1 MDPVAKTAYYCCG
14 VRAADAERANPICGD
29 HLAHRFMNAEARQ
42 LFSRFSHLANP
53 NGSNVTRH
61 RIIDDWLR
69 ERLSARPDLRVILLG
84 AGFDTRA
91 FRLRGGR
98 WVELD
103 QLQTI
108 AVKDAELAKEQ
119 SPNALSR
126 VAIDFA
132 VDSLADKLAPWAGE
146 SPVVVVMEGVMP
158 YLAQAEIRRTLGI
171 LVRTFPGHILI
182 CDLMTAHFVR
192 RSSRKVRQRIE
203 ELGGHFAEPVDDPTR
218 TFIEAGYRR
227 LAQVSIID
235 RARELG
241 AVPVPA
247 WLLNTL
253 LRSLRDGYRA
263 YIFEAT
269 PEA

>member
-1 MDPVAKTAYYCCG
+1 LDPIAKTAYYCCG
-14 VRAADAERANPICGD
+14 VRAADAERADPICGD
-29 HLAHRFMNAEARQ
+29 HLAHRFMNAEARAIFA
-42 LFSRFSHLANP
+42 LFNGFKNP

-69 ERLSARPDLRVILLG
+69 ERLSATPGLRVVLLG

-103 QLQTI
+103 QPHTI
-108 AVKDAELAKEQ
+108 AVKEAELPIEQ
-119 SPNALSR
+119 APNPLSR

-132 VDSLADKLAPWAGE
+132 VDALGDKLAPWEGE
-146 SPVVVVMEGVMP
+146 SPTVVVMEGVNP
-158 YLAQAEIRRTLGI
+158 YLSDDTRRRTLDV
-171 LVRTFPGHILI
+171 LVKTFPGHVLI
-182 CDLMTAHFVR
+182 CDLMTARFIR
-192 RSSRKVRQRIE
+192 RYSGGIRRRIK
-203 ELGGHFAEPVDDPTR
+203 ELGGSFAEPADDPTR
-218 TFIEAGYRR
+218 TFVEAGYR
-227 LAQVSIID
+227 LLVHVSIID

-241 AVPVPA
+241 AVSVPR

-253 LRSLRDGYRA
+253 LRSLRDGYQA

-269 PEA
+269 HRP